1 MEIFRAVLVIEA
13 FQLRSNARLVHT
25 LHERMGLEGYF
36 IATLSVGTLGSV
48 DGSLASLS
56 GEAERPAALAASALL
71 VAVLEGRDALGVL
84 HAVSVLSGAL
94 LLDAG
99 DRVTQG
105 YDFLLFF
112 DGFLAVVGG
121 CALGEVNSGL
131 VVLLSEAELP
141 TGFFGAALVLAFLED
156 SGAL

>member
-13 FQLRSNARLVHT
+13 FQLRSKARLVHT

-56 GEAERPAALAASALL
+56 GETELPAALAASALL
-71 VAVLEGRDALGVL
+71 VAVLKGRDALGVL
-84 HAVSVLSGAL
+84 HAVSVLSGAFL
-94 LLDAG
+94 LNAG

-105 YDFLLFF
+105 FLFF

>member
-56 GEAERPAALAASALL
+56 GETELPAALAASALL
-71 VAVLEGRDALGVL
+71 VAVLKGRDALGVL
-84 HAVSVLSGAL
+84 HAVSVLSGAFL
-94 LLDAG
+94 LNAG
-99 DRVTQG
+99 DGVTQG
-105 YDFLLFF
+105 FLFF
-112 DGFLAVVGG
+112 DGFLAVVGS

-141 TGFFGAALVLAFLED
+141 TGFFGTALVLAFLED